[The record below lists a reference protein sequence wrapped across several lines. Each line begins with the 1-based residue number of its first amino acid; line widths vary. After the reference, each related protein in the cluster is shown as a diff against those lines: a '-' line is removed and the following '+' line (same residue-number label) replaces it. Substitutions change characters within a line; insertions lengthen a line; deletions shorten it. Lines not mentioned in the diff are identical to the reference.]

1 MSRPNLVLD
10 ANGKGLGLLLE
21 HTGLCGQGLCWP
33 TELTGEVGQAQQQ
46 PCEAARAD
54 SSTQWV
60 RGAGRGR
67 TGLMNSPRQGW
78 SHRLCVKGDFIT
90 SEEGIREREAGSSRL
105 KPEDQAWHSG
115 PWKEWQVEK
124 PWTHPAV
131 WRVSVPRCDPVPS
144 MSFTTRKQAE
154 HVVHTTRTGQN
165 CGLNGVSFA
174 PVGDSRQHL

>member
-21 HTGLCGQGLCWP
+21 HTSLCGQGLCWP

-115 PWKEWQVEK
+115 PWKEWQVRSRSLGRTLRSGGCQCRGVT
-124 PWTHPAV
+124 PCLPCHSPPGN
-131 WRVSVPRCDPVPS
+131 RQS
-144 MSFTTRKQAE
+144 M
-154 HVVHTTRTGQN
+154 
-165 CGLNGVSFA
+165 
-174 PVGDSRQHL
+174 